1 MAESGRLL
9 FNIKPI
15 GMIAKKGEVRRA
27 LPFFVSS
34 SRHGRIHCISRGVM
48 LKGTAT
54 SGWRVQGM
62 TCIFCQIIARRLPAE
77 FLHEDEDLV
86 VIKDINPAA
95 PIHVLIIPK
104 KHIDSMN
111 SLDPA
116 LAQIFPKMMLL
127 AKEMA
132 EKLGTK
138 TGYRLVI
145 NCGREAGQVIFHL
158 HMHLMGGYGRE
169 MGRR

>member
-1 MAESGRLL
+1 
-9 FNIKPI
+9 
-15 GMIAKKGEVRRA
+15 
-27 LPFFVSS
+27 
-34 SRHGRIHCISRGVM
+34 
-48 LKGTAT
+48 
-54 SGWRVQGM
+54 M